1 MSAVILECADGVLR
15 GAARDGVHTF
25 RGIPFAQP
33 PVGDLR
39 FAAPRP
45 PRPWPGVRDARAFA
59 QPSAQV
65 PPALGDAVA
74 GSDPS
79 AIVGAEDCLYLNVYA
94 PADAGPH
101 PVLVWIHGGG
111 AVSGSANECD
121 GTKFA
126 QQGVVVVTV
135 AYRLGALG
143 LLHLPGVFAEEQAQ
157 CNFALLDQIAALAWV
172 RRSIAAFGGD
182 PGRVTVAG
190 ASNGG
195 RTVGNLL
202 ASPPAHGLFQQAVS
216 ISGTG
221 VGYLVAEREHAERL
235 TTALLAQLGLD
246 RSNARRLRD
255 LPVQD
260 IIAAQVAV
268 LGRSST
274 LLPFQ
279 VVLDQETMP
288 ERPIDAIMAGAARQ
302 IPIMV
307 GSTHD
312 EYDYFQMVGAA
323 SGRSVL
329 VESQSLQRAIT
340 AYRDLLPD
348 WSEQDVRL
356 HAVTSA
362 DWWIPAIRLAEASI
376 QAGGRAWVYRVDWRL
391 APRGQGH
398 GAPHGLEGPLIVPV
412 DPQYDGVMLAAA
424 RRDTRALGAV
434 IEAMRTALVGFV
446 HSGQPGAGD
455 WPAYDLDTRPTFL
468 FDDRSEAVADPAGE
482 LRRVWEQII
491 PPGSGAAS

>member
-1 MSAVILECADGVLR
+1 MSGAIVECADGALR
-15 GAARDGVHTF
+15 GAAHDSIRIF

-39 FAAPRP
+39 FSAPRP
-45 PRPWPGVRDARAFA
+45 PLPWSGVRDAQSFA

-65 PPALGDAVA
+65 PPTLGDALA

-94 PADAGPH
+94 PADPGPH

-121 GTKFA
+121 GTRLA

-143 LLHLPGVFAEEQAQ
+143 LLHLPGVFAEEQAH

-195 RTVGNLL
+195 RTVGGLL
-202 ASPPAHGLFQQAVS
+202 ASPPAQGLFHQAVS

-221 VGYLVAEREHAERL
+221 VGYLVAEPEHAERL
-235 TTALLAQLGLD
+235 TTALLAELGLD
-246 RSNARRLRD
+246 RSSARRLRE
-255 LPVQD
+255 LPAQD
-260 IIAAQVAV
+260 IIAAQVVV
-268 LGRSST
+268 LARSRT

-279 VVLDQETMP
+279 VVVDEETMP
-288 ERPIDAIMAGAARQ
+288 GRPIDAIAAGAACQ

-312 EYDYFQMVGAA
+312 EYDYFQMVGAV

-329 VESQSLQRAIT
+329 VEPEPLEWAIA
-340 AYRDLLPD
+340 AYREMLSG
-348 WSEQDVRL
+348 WSEQDVRR

-362 DWWIPAIRLAEASI
+362 DWWIPAIRLAEASV
-376 QAGGRAWVYRVDWRL
+376 QAGGRAWVYRMDWRL
-391 APRGQGH
+391 APRGQGY
-398 GAPHGLEGPLIVPV
+398 GAPHGLEGPLIVPA

-424 RRDTRALGAV
+424 RRDTHALEAV
-434 IEAMRTALVGFV
+434 IEAMRTALVRFV
-446 HSGQPGAGD
+446 HSGQPGRAED
-455 WPAYDLDTRPTFL
+455 WPAYDLNARPTFL
-468 FDDRSEAVADPAGE
+468 FDDRSEAVADPERE
-482 LRRVWEQII
+482 LRTVWDEML
-491 PPGSGAAS
+491 